1 MTQDSLTKTATT
13 TPAAP
18 RGSTAAPQ
26 QSRGRLLILS
36 QVYVPDPAAVGQ
48 HLHDF
53 AAHMAARGHD
63 VYVYCSSRGYDDP
76 SRRYPK
82 REERD
87 GVHIRRYSLPVYNKR
102 NMLARIIGSAW
113 AMASLVFMALFTRR
127 VGCIFFSTSPPLVGF
142 AATLVAMVKRV
153 PRVYWAMDLNPDQL
167 LAMGKVKP
175 GSLLHRALERVNRF
189 VLRHANLTIAL
200 DRFMEQRLRAGG
212 RRPGGEVIVLPPW
225 AQEEITTPLTHEEN
239 WFRDKHGL
247 RGKFVVMYSGNH
259 SPSNP
264 LDTLLQAAERLRD
277 EPKLQFAFIGGGMGK
292 PAVEAFVTQHGLT
305 NVLSLPY
312 QPMSDLR
319 YSLSAAD
326 VHVVS
331 LGSEMVGIV
340 HPCKVYGAMALG
352 RPVLFLGPAPSH
364 VSDLLERHGIGW
376 HVAHGDVDGC
386 VATIRRILTTPAS
399 ALAEMG
405 RLAQRVLES
414 ELAPNELCDRMGEA
428 VERTFVRAKS

>member
-1 MTQDSLTKTATT
+1 MKQQADLSQQ
-13 TPAAP
+13 PP
-18 RGSTAAPQ
+18 R
-26 QSRGRLLILS
+26 RRRLVILS

-53 AAHMAARGHD
+53 AAHMAARGHE

-76 SRRYPK
+76 SRRYPE

-102 NMLARIIGSAW
+102 NMLARVFGSAW
-113 AMASLVFMALFTRR
+113 AMTSLVLMALCTRR
-127 VGCIFFSTSPPLVGF
+127 VACIFFSTSPPLVGF

-167 LAMGKVKP
+167 LAMGKLKE
-175 GSLLHRALERVNRF
+175 GSLVHRVLERVNRF

-200 DRFMEQRLRAGG
+200 DRFMEARLRAGG

-225 AQEEITTPLTHEEN
+225 AHEQITTLPHAQN

-247 RGKFVVMYSGNH
+247 GGKFVVMYSGNH

-264 LDTLLQAAERLRD
+264 LDTLLHAAERMRD
-277 EPKLQFAFIGGGMGK
+277 EPNLQFAFIGGGTGK
-292 PAVEAFVTQHGLT
+292 PAVEAFVAKHGLGS
-305 NVLSLPY
+305 VLTLPY
-312 QPMSDLR
+312 QPMSDLL

-331 LGSEMVGIV
+331 LGEEMVGII

-352 RPVLFLGPAPSH
+352 RAVLFLGPAPSH
-364 VSDLLERHGIGW
+364 VSELIERHGIGW
-376 HVAHGDVDGC
+376 QVAHGDVEGC
-386 VATIRRILTTPAS
+386 VATLRRILSTSPAE
-399 ALAEMG
+399 LAEMG
-405 RLAQRVLES
+405 TRAQHALAT
-414 ELAPNELCDRMGEA
+414 ELGPRDLCDRMAEA
-428 VERTFVRAKS
+428 VERAFVWS